1 MAKATIGFGVGL
13 IVLGVVAYFGTGMA
27 SWTAL
32 IPAFGGIPLALC
44 GVIALKE
51 RFRKHAMHVAVVLG
65 LVGFAGTVMGVV
77 KVARMIAG
85 ETLARPEAAIVQA
98 IMAVTLLVFLA
109 MAVKS
114 FIDARRARASAS

>member
-1 MAKATIGFGVGL
+1 VAKPTIGFGVGL
-13 IVLGVVAYFGTGMA
+13 IVLGVIAYFGTGMA

-65 LVGFAGTVMGVV
+65 LLGFAGTVMGVV

-85 ETLARPEAAIVQA
+85 ETLERPEAAIVQA
-98 IMAVTLLVFLA
+98 IMAVTLLVFIA

-114 FIDARRARASAS
+114 FVDARRARASA

>member
-1 MAKATIGFGVGL
+1 VAKPTIGFGVGL
-13 IVLGVVAYFGTGMA
+13 IVLGVIAYFGTGMA

-65 LVGFAGTVMGVV
+65 LLGFAGTVMGVV

-85 ETLARPEAAIVQA
+85 ETLERPEAAIVQA
-98 IMAVTLLVFLA
+98 IMAVTLLVFIA

-114 FIDARRARASAS
+114 FVDARRARVSA

>member
-1 MAKATIGFGVGL
+1 VAKATIGFGVGL